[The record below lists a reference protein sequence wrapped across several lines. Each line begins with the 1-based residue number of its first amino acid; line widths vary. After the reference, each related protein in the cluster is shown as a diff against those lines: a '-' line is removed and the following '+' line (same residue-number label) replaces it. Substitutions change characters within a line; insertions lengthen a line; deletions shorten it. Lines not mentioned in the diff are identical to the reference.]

1 MEDMF
6 ESLLEQ
12 ALMGQRLLASG
23 FDLRLFVV
31 IAIVGTLGIIALFVY
46 SLNGTEVNENE

>member
-1 MEDMF
+1 MF

-12 ALMGQRLLASG
+12 ALMGQRLLASSG

-46 SLNGTEVNENE
+46 SLKIRAEVNENE